1 MLQVRHYYSIVSLP
15 TVHKEAAE
23 VVSWLSL
30 CGRFGWHSGCWHAP
44 VSATRSDSNTHAIR
58 MDASSTDDE
67 GIVRT
72 QSMMNTSP
80 ENSAEE
86 FSTAAAS
93 QQQTRVQFPWPDR
106 DASTRVAP
114 YYLISSKGH
123 FQSVPLA
130 DPQWYITLIAFQYR
144 RLLPNRMSIYHP
156 IACFY
161 VGFALRGG
169 GGEGGIRCSNG
180 STYLILPKG
189 LREHVPPKASA
200 VGRAVPKGA
209 GNRAE
214 LLRRQDLSSRRRMW
228 LFFPG
233 ALSTAMQSTALMGIP
248 TLATCIPRCPRN
260 IVVFLLILF
269 SGEEGSFCLIVCLF
283 SSLNITFELIS
294 DNLRTIFGSTV
305 SSCCNDTQLR
315 QDQLIKKIL
324 LYSTRA
330 KHKTIPATQ
339 PCKKVHIRR
348 KKKARYF
355 PTTQ

>member
-30 CGRFGWHSGCWHAP
+30 WE
-44 VSATRSDSNTHAIR
+44 IR
-58 MDASSTDDE
+58 MAFRLLARPGVSNPLNQRKLMD
-67 GIVRT
+67 R
-72 QSMMNTSP
+72 
-80 ENSAEE
+80 NSAE

-93 QQQTRVQFPWPDR
+93 QQQTRRRIYQGGTLLLNQFQR
-106 DASTRVAP
+106 S
-114 YYLISSKGH
+114 

-169 GGEGGIRCSNG
+169 EGGIRCSNG
-180 STYLILPKG
+180 STYLILPACRTDSHSFEALSWRCSLGKKG

-248 TLATCIPRCPRN
+248 IGHLWF
-260 IVVFLLILF
+260 FLFDCL
-269 SGEEGSFCLIVCLF
+269 SFY
-283 SSLNITFELIS
+283 ELIS

-339 PCKKVHIRR
+339 PCKK
-348 KKKARYF
+348 
-355 PTTQ
+355 